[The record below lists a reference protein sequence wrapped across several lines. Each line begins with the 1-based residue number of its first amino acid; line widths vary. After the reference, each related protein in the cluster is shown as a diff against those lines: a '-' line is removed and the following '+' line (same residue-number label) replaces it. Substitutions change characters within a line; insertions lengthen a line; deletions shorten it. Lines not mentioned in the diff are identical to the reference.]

1 MSTFLEYLWRAA
13 TWFSKPSSKCTIVLY
28 ELLFSCENT
37 NKNYLFDKAN
47 TCVAVHQFD
56 WGNRS
61 ILSNQCIGFNREVYC
76 AWVLCL
82 GCGHLPPGHLLPGLL
97 PPGLL
102 PPGLLPPW
110 SIAPRSF
117 APWSATPT
125 QQCGPWSTPFDGIA
139 LQPSLTFFSTTGA
152 SPLRKV
158 SCQFGA
164 FSLAR
169 ASLARASLTWPT
181 LARFHFGAFHFDAFS
196 SHTILFSLISLYSCP
211 IWERVRYMRKLRL
224 CTKLRYC
231 LPRRHFMICGTC
243 TTTTSTSTHVES
255 ISWAASF
262 YLCCITMNTYQCVVS
277 CILYYTITATF
288 LATGSERLG

>member
-1 MSTFLEYLWRAA
+1 MIFLSQYGGLA
-13 TWFSKPSSKCTIVLY
+13 
-28 ELLFSCENT
+28 
-37 NKNYLFDKAN
+37 
-47 TCVAVHQFD
+47 
-56 WGNRS
+56 
-61 ILSNQCIGFNREVYC
+61 
-76 AWVLCL
+76 
-82 GCGHLPPGHLLPGLL
+82 PGLH
-97 PPGLL
+97 
-102 PPGLLPPW
+102 
-110 SIAPRSF
+110 SSEMI
-117 APWSATPT
+117 T
-125 QQCGPWSTPFDGIA
+125 CH
-139 LQPSLTFFSTTGA
+139 
-152 SPLRKV
+152 
-158 SCQFGA
+158 FGA

-243 TTTTSTSTHVES
+243 TTTTSTSTHIES